1 MIIIS
6 NVMCALVTCSWRLA
20 FFCSLLLVDAPN
32 AEQHYSIRRMTIVIF
47 QNSMT
52 FGSIGIFCSS
62 KFFNKTNNW
71 NNDYLQWK
79 CPLFNILNNFSRNKF
94 AILHSKIQFSWIQQ
108 IIRFH
113 FSGVIFWYLSIA
125 LVISWRFAILNYHH
139 WAHLHATIT
148 NKQIA
153 RATARP

>member
-1 MIIIS
+1 MQLETQFFLLSPSCWCSKCLPSKITRFHAWRSWFFEIQWLLGQ
-6 NVMCALVTCSWRLA
+6 LVFSDR
-20 FFCSLLLVDAPN
+20 
-32 AEQHYSIRRMTIVIF
+32 Q
-47 QNSMT
+47 
-52 FGSIGIFCSS
+52 
-62 KFFNKTNNW
+62 
-71 NNDYLQWK
+71 
-79 CPLFNILNNFSRNKF
+79 NFSIKQTIETTNICNGDAHFLIFWIIFHAINLQSCIRKF
-94 AILHSKIQFSWIQQ
+94 NLHETKQ

-153 RATARP
+153 RATGRP